1 MCEVGLETRNLVVGK
16 TDSCPS
22 ARPQRGSPAFASVR
36 HRFGVTM
43 KTVRIVLLALLP
55 WLEIRPRA
63 AEPVLPLR
71 TNDVIAFIGGANMV
85 ALAQSGH
92 LETLLTLQHP
102 HHKLRFRSLAWE
114 GDTVFAQQRD
124 VNYPDLVTQL
134 KQVGATVAFVQF
146 GEMESLAGE
155 AGLTNYVTAY
165 ESLLERILA
174 VAPRAILLR
183 PPPIL
188 GGPSEL
194 DKPAS
199 PREIQVDQYVK
210 ALTEI
215 VARRPSTVSLFPE
228 MPNEVPGRPYSTHDL
243 HLDELNVLFRLG
255 RTPPSSHMNW
265 TTEASRSLHSA
276 IVEKNRLWFDYARP
290 SNWAFLAGDRTE
302 QAFSRDY
309 HDRNIRAFAQEMQQF
324 LPLIA
329 DAEKRIDELAAK
341 AAAEKE
347 STR

>member
-1 MCEVGLETRNLVVGK
+1 MHRVVF
-16 TDSCPS
+16 P
-22 ARPQRGSPAFASVR
+22 
-36 HRFGVTM
+36 
-43 KTVRIVLLALLP
+43 ILLLAAWLP
-55 WLEIRPRA
+55 MGRPTA
-63 AEPVLPLR
+63 ADKPSVLPLR

-114 GDTVFAQQRD
+114 GDTVFAQPRD

-155 AGLTNYVTAY
+155 DGLTNFVRAY

-183 PPPIL
+183 PPPIV
-188 GGPSEL
+188 GGPSES

-199 PREIQVDQYVK
+199 SREIQVDQYVK

-215 VARRPSTVSLFPE
+215 VTHRQSVVSLFSE
-228 MPNEVPGRPYSTHDL
+228 MPHGVSGKPYSIHDL
-243 HLDELNVLFRLG
+243 HSNELNVLFRLG

-265 TTEASRSLHSA
+265 TTESRRSLHAA
-276 IVEKNRLWFDYARP
+276 IAEKNRLWNDYARP
-290 SNWAFLAGDRTE
+290 NNWAFLAGDRTE
-302 QAFSRDY
+302 QAFSRD
-309 HDRNIRAFAQEMQQF
+309 HRDRNIRAFAQEMQQF

-341 AAAEKE
+341 AAAAEE

>member
-1 MCEVGLETRNLVVGK
+1 
-16 TDSCPS
+16 
-22 ARPQRGSPAFASVR
+22 
-36 HRFGVTM
+36 M
-43 KTVRIVLLALLP
+43 KTVRVILLALLP

-63 AEPVLPLR
+63 AETVLPLR

-85 ALAQSGH
+85 ALAQSGQ
-92 LETLLTLQHP
+92 LETLLTLAHP

-114 GDTVFAQQRD
+114 GDTVFAQPRE

-155 AGLTNYVTAY
+155 AGRTAFIQAY
-165 ESLLERILA
+165 DDLLWRFSKTVSRCVLLVPPRLER
-174 VAPRAILLR
+174 
-183 PPPIL
+183 
-188 GGPSEL
+188 
-194 DKPAS
+194 PAS
-199 PREIQVDQYVK
+199 PAQTKPAERSKPALGFAESMRWLAKKHGAVAVDLAGTIGST
-210 ALTEI
+210 ALT
-215 VARRPSTVSLFPE
+215 ARDRSEGHRTGQDLATSAVQLVSQLGVSAVSPAISESSELLQTV
-228 MPNEVPGRPYSTHDL
+228 
-243 HLDELNVLFRLG
+243 
-255 RTPPSSHMNW
+255 
-265 TTEASRSLHSA
+265 
-276 IVEKNRLWFDYARP
+276 VEKNRLWFNYARP

-329 DAEKRIDELAAK
+329 AAEKRIDELAAK
-341 AAAEKE
+341 ATAEKE

>member
-1 MCEVGLETRNLVVGK
+1 
-16 TDSCPS
+16 
-22 ARPQRGSPAFASVR
+22 
-36 HRFGVTM
+36 M
-43 KTVRIVLLALLP
+43 KTVRVVLLALLLP
-55 WLEIRPRA
+55 WLQVRPRA

-92 LETLLTLQHP
+92 LETLLTLRHP

-114 GDTVFAQQRD
+114 GDTVFAQPRD

-146 GEMESLAGE
+146 GQMESLAGE
-155 AGLTNYVTAY
+155 AGLTNFQSAYATLVARLQKVTP
-165 ESLLERILA
+165 RILIIGPLPSQGDRLKGSGFA
-174 VAPRAILLR
+174 YAFDYSLAAENLARSQGIPFRSPFMNIVANMGDRGLWDRDGIQLSDRGQKFLASIVGDLVGEGLEMR
-183 PPPIL
+183 TEL
-188 GGPSEL
+188 GGG
-194 DKPAS
+194 PAL
-199 PREIQVDQYVK
+199 EI
-210 ALTEI
+210 
-215 VARRPSTVSLFPE
+215 R
-228 MPNEVPGRPYSTHDL
+228 
-243 HLDELNVLFRLG
+243 
-255 RTPPSSHMNW
+255 
-265 TTEASRSLHSA
+265 SA

-309 HDRNIRAFAQEMQQF
+309 RDRNIRAFAREMQQF

>member
-1 MCEVGLETRNLVVGK
+1 
-16 TDSCPS
+16 
-22 ARPQRGSPAFASVR
+22 
-36 HRFGVTM
+36 M
-43 KTVRIVLLALLP
+43 KTVRVVLLALLLP
-55 WLEIRPRA
+55 WLELRLRA

-92 LETLLTLQHP
+92 LETLLTLRHP

-114 GDTVFAQQRD
+114 GDTVFAQPRD

-146 GEMESLAGE
+146 GQMESLAGE
-155 AGLTNYVTAY
+155 AGLTNFVTAY
-165 ESLLERILA
+165 EALVDRIRKVTGRIILLTPHPAASKTGHESGDSNARHQELVRFTRETHQLAKRLGLRSTIGFEMMSGVLALGAPGNTHDGNQLDAEGLQFYSESTVAHLLDDSLDVKNDPNIYRVLRAA
-174 VAPRAILLR
+174 VA
-183 PPPIL
+183 
-188 GGPSEL
+188 
-194 DKPAS
+194 
-199 PREIQVDQYVK
+199 
-210 ALTEI
+210 
-215 VARRPSTVSLFPE
+215 
-228 MPNEVPGRPYSTHDL
+228 
-243 HLDELNVLFRLG
+243 
-255 RTPPSSHMNW
+255 
-265 TTEASRSLHSA
+265 
-276 IVEKNRLWFDYARP
+276 EKNRLWFDYARP

-309 HDRNIRAFAQEMQQF
+309 RDRNIRAFAQEMQQF

>member
-1 MCEVGLETRNLVVGK
+1 
-16 TDSCPS
+16 
-22 ARPQRGSPAFASVR
+22 
-36 HRFGVTM
+36 M
-43 KTVRIVLLALLP
+43 KTVRVVLLALLLP

-92 LETLLTLQHP
+92 LETLLTLRHP

-114 GDTVFAQQRD
+114 GDTVFAQPRD

-146 GEMESLAGE
+146 GQMESLAGE
-155 AGLTNYVTAY
+155 AGLTNFVSAY
-165 ESLLERILA
+165 EQLLDRIKSTMSRVVIVSPEPIESHPEGNARFIKLYAYSTALASAAGRNGTVYADVIKGFSTCINEGERWTTDGMQFNQLGLSVLA
-174 VAPRAILLR
+174 GMIT
-183 PPPIL
+183 
-188 GGPSEL
+188 SEC
-194 DKPAS
+194 
-199 PREIQVDQYVK
+199 VG
-210 ALTEI
+210 
-215 VARRPSTVSLFPE
+215 
-228 MPNEVPGRPYSTHDL
+228 GRPVSTSEPS
-243 HLDELNVLFRLG
+243 DEAAL
-255 RTPPSSHMNW
+255 RT
-265 TTEASRSLHSA
+265 A
-276 IVEKNRLWFDYARP
+276 IAEKNRLWFDYARP

-309 HDRNIRAFAQEMQQF
+309 RDRNIRAFAQEMQQF

-329 DAEKRIDELAAK
+329 DAEKRIDELVAK

-347 STR
+347 TTR

>member
-1 MCEVGLETRNLVVGK
+1 MLHLPNRFACASL
-16 TDSCPS
+16 
-22 ARPQRGSPAFASVR
+22 RGVSFPR
-36 HRFGVTM
+36 LLC
-43 KTVRIVLLALLP
+43 LLACWIPLLS
-55 WLEIRPRA
+55 RA
-63 AEPVLPLR
+63 AEQIPVLPLR

-114 GDTVFAQQRD
+114 GDTVFAQPRD

-146 GEMESLAGE
+146 GQMESLAGE
-155 AGLTNYVTAY
+155 AGLTNFVTAY
-165 ESLLERILA
+165 EALLAKLWSATQHMILLTPHPVLSKQLDRPWDNNARHQDLIRYSREIHLLAKRSGAQSTMGFEALTA
-174 VAPRAILLR
+174 VASLASEGFSEDGHLLDSQG
-183 PPPIL
+183 L
-188 GGPSEL
+188 QSYSEFTVIHLL
-194 DKPAS
+194 DG
-199 PREIQVDQYVK
+199 RLDVK
-210 ALTEI
+210 IESDSYRGL
-215 VARRPSTVSLFPE
+215 R
-228 MPNEVPGRPYSTHDL
+228 
-243 HLDELNVLFRLG
+243 
-255 RTPPSSHMNW
+255 
-265 TTEASRSLHSA
+265 SA
-276 IVEKNRLWFDYARP
+276 ITEKNRLWFDYARP

-309 HDRNIRAFAQEMQQF
+309 RDRNIRAFAQEMQQF